1 MKNNLKF
8 IYLLVITLFVI
19 TLSSCGYRVNP
30 NTESNHVVK
39 YENINITDFNEMLEV
54 AIDKASYSSVAI
66 IASKGGIFNST
77 SLGSGVIVGKNGN
90 TYYALTNRHVIEFER
105 TDPLKTGIKVFFSA
119 NESDYVDGTVLAYDK
134 QVDIAVVSFITT
146 NNLAVATISNEDT
159 INKGS
164 ICFAYGSPY
173 DLAYF
178 GTATLGIVSYES
190 RVFIDKIYNSN
201 TDVENIYI
209 QHDAAINSGNSGGGL
224 FDIYG
229 NLVGINTLKL
239 VGEDNQ
245 IDGIG
250 FAIPIEI
257 IKGLPNFNKY
267 FIKN

>member
-1 MKNNLKF
+1 MQKKLKF
-8 IYLLVITLFVI
+8 INIVVIVLLLLTL
-19 TLSSCGYRVNP
+19 TSCVCEKTP

-39 YENINITDFNEMLEV
+39 YENINITDFNGMLEV

-66 IASKGGIFNST
+66 IASKGGIFSST
-77 SLGSGVIVGKNGN
+77 SLGSGVVIGKNGT

-119 NESDYVDGTVLAYDK
+119 RENDYVDGTVLVYDK
-134 QVDIAVVSFITT
+134 QVDIAVIGFVT
-146 NNLAVATISNEDT
+146 NRNIEVATISNEDT

-164 ICFAYGSPY
+164 ICFAYGCPY
-173 DLAYF
+173 DISYF

-190 RVFIDKIYNSN
+190 RVFLDEIYNSN
-201 TDVENIYI
+201 TEVENLYI

-239 VGEDNQ
+239 VGDDNQ

-250 FAIPIEI
+250 FAIPIEVV
-257 IKGLPNFNKY
+257 KGLTNFTKY
-267 FIKN
+267 FVEN